1 MPNPFNTRN
10 VSPSMQIKNIYKI
23 LKQSN
28 NPTLMFEQLART
40 NPQMQPVLQML
51 KNGNN
56 PEQIFNSLC
65 KERGINPQEFIK
77 SLEE

>member
-10 VSPSMQIKNIYKI
+10 ISHSVQIKNIYRM

-28 NPTLMFEQLART
+28 NPTQMFEMLARQ
-40 NPQMQPVLQML
+40 NPQMQPILQML
-51 KNGNN
+51 RNGQN

-65 KERGINPQEFIK
+65 NQRGINPQEFIK